1 MAGRSSQAD
10 NRGANLFGLLASGKN
25 KEYHTRR
32 SASSADTRSGLTATG
47 GVISDYADGPTVYR
61 AHVFTSS
68 GALNVTELGDF
79 PAEADYVIVGGGGA
93 GGFDRG
99 GGGGAGA
106 FVPGT
111 ITLSVNPFPVVI
123 GAGGAGAGAASA

>member
-1 MAGRSSQAD
+1 ME
-10 NRGANLFGLLASGKN
+10 KN

-79 PAEADYVIVGGGGA
+79 PAEADYVIVGGGVLVDLIEVVGV
-93 GGFDRG
+93 
-99 GGGGAGA
+99 
-106 FVPGT
+106 VPVP
-111 ITLSVNPFPVVI
+111 LFQEL
-123 GAGGAGAGAASA
+123 